1 LLTRSRLTSAARADL
16 VGQAVVVPH
25 GPAGR
30 IAPPIL
36 ACGLFRVTR
45 IEDTVLG
52 LARLAD
58 HEQTYFACAVVE
70 EAVAETGAGRESDS
84 IAGLQPMQLAIEP
97 DIRRARDYVHEL
109 LFGTLGMGIGRA
121 PTRQ

>member
-1 LLTRSRLTSAARADL
+1 MLEPFSPSVRIQNKDTEQDRSVNRNAVYEAVSLRLLTRSRLTSAARADL

-70 EAVAETGAGRESDS
+70 EAVAE
-84 IAGLQPMQLAIEP
+84 
-97 DIRRARDYVHEL
+97 
-109 LFGTLGMGIGRA
+109 
-121 PTRQ
+121 